1 MSTHLHQ
8 YSLEVLTHGDAAQ
21 FDTEVADLEARALRF
36 DLRLLL
42 GGVDAGHLVHQQ
54 IKETVS
60 HQRDRLVARFQD
72 GEHGRR
78 LFGVM

>member
-1 MSTHLHQ
+1 MSAHLHQ
-8 YSLEVLTHGDAAQ
+8 HPLEVLTHSDAAQ
-21 FDTEVADLEARALRF
+21 LDTKVANLEARTLRF
-36 DLRLLL
+36 DLSLLL
-42 GGVDAGHLVHQQ
+42 GGVDAGHLVHEQ
-54 IKETVS
+54 IKESVS